1 MLNLS
6 AVPVHTGDAMKL
18 SAETFQKIT
27 DSVAVVS
34 RDEARPSDRRSPRVR
49 LSTQLSVHRWD
60 RPTEAISSQVRDLSA
75 GGVGLLHNE
84 RVALDE
90 RLVVRF
96 PMPAGQSVIIVGTVL
111 YWEPLAE
118 ELFAIGVQFDRT
130 LSEEEWTAHTQ
141 APAAPATGVI
151 GRVTQAVQ
159 KWRKAS

>member
-1 MLNLS
+1 
-6 AVPVHTGDAMKL
+6 MKL
-18 SAETFQKIT
+18 SDEIFQKIT

-34 RDEARPSDRRSPRVR
+34 RDETRPSDRRSPRVR

-60 RPTEAISSQVRDLSA
+60 RPAEAISSRVRDMSV

-96 PMPAGQSVIIVGTVL
+96 PMHAGQYLLIVGTVL

-118 ELFAIGVQFDRT
+118 GLFAIGVQFDRIV
-130 LSEEEWTAHTQ
+130 SEAEWTARTQ
-141 APAAPATGVI
+141 APVAPAAGVI
-151 GRVTQAVQ
+151 GRISRAVQ